1 MTAIRPMLTRTCR
14 PLALTTALALA
25 ALTSP
30 AHAADECG
38 ALPTTEGERTIA
50 CTSDT
55 YTPDTDKNGVD
66 NIFYEIGS
74 TDTDYTFTIHGDLT
88 IKGRRSNKGQARE
101 GGVGYGPLLRPNDYP
116 IVAERNR
123 RTGLG
128 DEGDAVYYGDGTV
141 GDDGD
146 GLDAD
151 GDGVWDNG
159 EGPQDDHGRRNYTPG
174 GVLTNPRTPVVSD
187 PPNTQYAG
195 IFIDTHQDF
204 DGTITLRSEA
214 DITVDHEPFSTDRAD
229 LRMGRREGLGVN
241 HHARGLSVQ
250 HYGTS
255 GNLDLTVG
263 GTITSPGA
271 GIWAEIDSLADKV
284 TGSTVRD
291 IDFVGDIDIHLLPS
305 LRIRTTAEDGHGVQ
319 AYHRGT
325 GAITLTARNPTLSTN
340 PDIATAGFDASG
352 IVAELGNR
360 SDDPG
365 DSPGGDITID
375 LTNIW
380 IKTTGGHVAGQTR
393 QGSWSLDPPAS
404 SDQTWASARGFKLYN
419 FNRGKIDLDL
429 TGSKVETEGVR
440 AQGIYA
446 VYFASGLRGNPP
458 ARHAP
463 LPQHATVGG
472 DIEIAL
478 RRTDLTTTGDYA
490 DGILAY
496 HGSTGAVDIDVD
508 GGSTIETTGVNAHAI
523 AGLHHGTGDV
533 AIDARGRITTTGV
546 GSDGIRGGHRGVGDI
561 AITARSATITTTG
574 TKADGIHAFHLGVNT
589 AEDLTKHD
597 QAAQADPVPPP
608 AGTGPWELFDAVAV
622 RDTPAET
629 DLGLADRM
637 AIRVTVDGGSIV
649 ACDPDADGTCQSL
662 DAVGIRATFGPEA
675 QNGHAHVTIR
685 NGARVQG
692 TDAVRFEGGRGT
704 LVLADST
711 LIGGIRFAT
720 GTYDDTLDVMG
731 QGGVDGPIAFD
742 AGTDTLTLDIARGQ
756 HFIFGGEIT
765 NLETLTLQGGGFARF
780 AAPVNLVAP
789 GTATVT
795 DGTLV
800 LASGL
805 TSRTVTISA
814 KGRLVLEAGL
824 DSSDQLT
831 YGQIASGTVHFAGD
845 PVVFAQLAPDLTA
858 DQIRT
863 VREQLAAASLTRADL
878 LPTTLTQGDDNTD
891 LTMGTIVIR
900 STQAD
905 GTVVDVGTIAAD
917 GTITLDANRIAQLVL
932 PEPVPAPPRPATLGP
947 RHRLVAAL
955 PAVLLDMTALEAPS
969 AGPGTWA
976 RLLGSTADRT
986 RKDATVPT
994 AYDLVRRG
1002 VALGHGLELGP
1013 GRTLGLAVQHQTGSA
1028 TVTNGGTIDVTAT
1041 TLGVRHAWALEA
1053 TTLGLAA
1060 SATTL
1065 ASDLAVTGTG
1075 RLAAGLSGT
1084 GLTAGLRADHRLALP
1099 DDATVTLGAD
1109 LTHARVKADAF
1120 TTEAATKE
1128 QATAIKGSA
1137 TTLALTADW
1146 TTPRPTGAV
1155 FAGARLALPLGG
1167 TAQARVGTTALTSKP
1182 RPALG
1187 VQGGIAFGGTAITL
1201 GYGRESGGDSLA
1213 ASLTHRF

>member
-1 MTAIRPMLTRTCR
+1 MTAIRPMLTHTPTRRPRT
-14 PLALTTALALA
+14 LATALALA
-25 ALTSP
+25 ALTTLTGP
-30 AHAADECG
+30 AHAENECG
-38 ALPTTEGERTIA
+38 ALDPANDAGRSITCTGGEAGTYDA
-50 CTSDT
+50 TSDGNVL
-55 YTPDTDKNGVD
+55 YELPNTPTDA
-66 NIFYEIGS
+66 
-74 TDTDYTFTIHGDLT
+74 DYSLT
-88 IKGRRSNKGQARE
+88 
-101 GGVGYGPLLRPNDYP
+101 
-116 IVAERNR
+116 
-123 RTGLG
+123 
-128 DEGDAVYYGDGTV
+128 
-141 GDDGD
+141 
-146 GLDAD
+146 LDA
-151 GDGVWDNG
+151 GTAIT
-159 EGPQDDHGRRNYTPG
+159 GRRNAAQVPVADQTDDHSRRWNRPG
-174 GVLTNPRTPVVSD
+174 ETWANYGAVFVV
-187 PPNTQYAG
+187 TG
-195 IFIDTHQDF
+195 F
-204 DGTITLRSEA
+204 DHRGNLTLRSAA
-214 DITVDHEPFSTDRAD
+214 DITAGNAD
-229 LRMGRREGLGVN
+229 GVTIGQDTLR
-241 HHARGLSVQ
+241 ARGIYAR
-250 HYGTS
+250 HIGRAGDIAIT
-255 GNLDLTVG
+255 LTG
-263 GTITSPGA
+263 GTITSTGS
-271 GIWAEIDSLADKV
+271 GVHAEIDSLYSGRN
-284 TGSTVRD
+284 TGFPGTD
-291 IDFVGDIDIHLLPS
+291 I
-305 LRIRTTAEDGHGVQ
+305 
-319 AYHRGT
+319 
-325 GAITLTARNPTLSTN
+325 PT
-340 PDIATAGFDASG
+340 
-352 IVAELGNR
+352 
-360 SDDPG
+360 
-365 DSPGGDITID
+365 
-375 LTNIW
+375 
-380 IKTTGGHVAGQTR
+380 
-393 QGSWSLDPPAS
+393 
-404 SDQTWASARGFKLYN
+404 
-419 FNRGKIDLDL
+419 
-429 TGSKVETEGVR
+429 
-440 AQGIYA
+440 
-446 VYFASGLRGNPP
+446 
-458 ARHAP
+458 
-463 LPQHATVGG
+463 
-472 DIEIAL
+472 
-478 RRTDLTTTGDYA
+478 
-490 DGILAY
+490 
-496 HGSTGAVDIDVD
+496 
-508 GGSTIETTGVNAHAI
+508 
-523 AGLHHGTGDV
+523 
-533 AIDARGRITTTGV
+533 DARRA
-546 GSDGIRGGHRGVGDI
+546 GDI
-561 AITARSATITTTG
+561 AITLTPGVAIRTSGQRGHGIEAAHRGHGTIRVTATGTPGSTTPDIMATGPDAGGINVEMGNWWAGYRRSETGAIAIDLTDYHIRTTGDRGAIFGSGVKAYNYIPAGTIDITLTGSTIATQGSRGLYALNLSGGNFLSSPGRIAIDVTDSTITSGRAGKGHDHAIIAQHQTGAPGTIAITATGSTLTTRGSSSSGLYGRHFGIGDVTLTTRGNRITTAGDASHGLYGHKQFNSGVSFLLSGDLTINARSDQITTAGAGSHGLYGRYEGSSRTLTITARDTTITTAGAGSHGLYGHRTG
-574 TKADGIHAFHLGVNT
+574 SGGAIAITLDGGTIT
-589 AEDLTKHD
+589 T
-597 QAAQADPVPPP
+597 
-608 AGTGPWELFDAVAV
+608 AGTGIVAAYGSASSSAARVEIRNAARITATEAV
-622 RDTPAET
+622 RFENSKADLALT
-629 DLGLADRM
+629 D
-637 AIRVTVDGGSIV
+637 
-649 ACDPDADGTCQSL
+649 
-662 DAVGIRATFGPEA
+662 VGIRAD
-675 QNGHAHVTIR
+675 
-685 NGARVQG
+685 G
-692 TDAVRFEGGRGT
+692 T
-704 LVLADST
+704 ST
-711 LIGGIRFAT
+711 LIGSISFAA
-720 GTYDDTLDVMG
+720 GTYDDVLTLTQTTRSGRYDG
-731 QGGVDGPIAFD
+731 SLDFLGGD
-742 AGTDTLTLDIARGQ
+742 DTLALDIARGQ

-863 VREQLAAASLTRADL
+863 VRERLAAASLTRADL

-917 GTITLDANRIAQLVL
+917 GTITLDANRIAQLRL
-932 PEPVPAPPRPATLGP
+932 PEGIVAAP

-1053 TTLGLAA
+1053 TTLGVAA

-1065 ASDLAVTGTG
+1065 ASDLAVTATG